1 MKSKQSSFTKRAVLA
16 GLIAGS
22 GILVASAYAVSADN
36 AAGTPRCEARQQQQ
50 GAARWE
56 DRRAAHLAELK
67 EKLALT
73 ADQEAAWS
81 TFTESARP
89 GPRHAG
95 MDRKAMREEFEKLS
109 TPERLDRMQ
118 AMSDMRRARMAER
131 AGAIK
136 TFYAQLSPEQQRVF
150 DAEAMPRHH
159 RHDHRH
165 QPRHQS

>member
-1 MKSKQSSFTKRAVLA
+1 MKSKQGSFTQRAALA

-22 GILVASAYAVSADN
+22 GILAASAYAVSADN
-36 AAGTPRCEARQQQQ
+36 AAGTPRCEARHQQQ

-56 DRRAAHLAELK
+56 DRRAAHRAELK

-73 ADQEAAWS
+73 ADQEAAWN
-81 TFTESARP
+81 TFTESAQP
-89 GPRHAG
+89 GPRHPG
-95 MDRKAMREEFEKLS
+95 IDRKAMREEFEKLR

-118 AMSDMRRARMAER
+118 AMSDMRRVRMAER

-159 RHDHRH
+159 RHGHRH
-165 QPRHQS
+165 QHRHQS